1 MTNGAYLHSLILGDP
16 MNSCR
21 KCPDAVARIQG
32 GIEEPTVVRMR
43 LVLSGEWLRVGCG
56 EDFWTS

>member
-1 MTNGAYLHSLILGDP
+1 

-21 KCPDAVARIQG
+21 KGPDAVARIQG

-43 LVLSGEWLRVGCG
+43 LVLSGEWLRVGRG
-56 EDFWTS
+56 EDSWTS